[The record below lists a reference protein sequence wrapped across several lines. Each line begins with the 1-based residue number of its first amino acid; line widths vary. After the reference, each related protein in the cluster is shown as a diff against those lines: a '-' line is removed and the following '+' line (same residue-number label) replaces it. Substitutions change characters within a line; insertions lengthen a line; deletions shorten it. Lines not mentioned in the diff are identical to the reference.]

1 MEAAPVSD
9 HRSALILNETDPRA
23 PALVC
28 SCGEW
33 EHRFTREWGDAEHN
47 EALALF
53 QVHAVAGPRP
63 EQLQWEAVA
72 LFQAASAGQQ
82 LVPPEPDGGEPW
94 EPFSVVPDVRADVP
108 GLLIGWRRG
117 GPQID
122 VMLS

>member
-1 MEAAPVSD
+1 MSE
-9 HRSALILNETDPRA
+9 HRSSLILNETDPRA

-33 EHRFTREWGDAEHN
+33 SVKLSPEWGDQEHFAAE
-47 EALALF
+47 ALF
-53 QVHAVAGPRP
+53 QVHATSAAGPRLDRL
-63 EQLQWEAVA
+63 EWQAVA
-72 LFQAASAGQQ
+72 LFQAAFLGQQ

-108 GLLIGWRRG
+108 GLLVGWRRG

-122 VMLS
+122 LDISL